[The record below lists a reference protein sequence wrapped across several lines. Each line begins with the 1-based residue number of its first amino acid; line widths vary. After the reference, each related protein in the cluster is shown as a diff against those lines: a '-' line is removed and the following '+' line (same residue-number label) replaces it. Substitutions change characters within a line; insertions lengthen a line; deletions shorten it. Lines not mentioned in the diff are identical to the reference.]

1 MTLDEAYAR
10 IDKYLNNVSHQP
22 ILIDVV
28 DSSQL
33 SRLIRH
39 YNVGNIILQANQ
51 FAIDDGF
58 PLMEQ
63 LKNEIQTKH
72 GIVFLTEISTYLKL
86 LGKE

>member
-72 GIVFLTEISTYLKL
+72 GIVFLTVIASF
-86 LGKE
+86 